1 MAILRE
7 VKKQAEREEDG
18 ARPMIP
24 SAAIARTLSELKAP
38 DGSSDAPFA
47 ADVVGANLFPRTL
60 ATKEKIGGRFR
71 ALLNQDC

>member
-60 ATKEKIGGRFR
+60 NIESRFV
-71 ALLNQDC
+71 ALFGQNC